1 MSDYLILS
9 QDTSVAKWENNRLTV
24 LNEQMLPL
32 FLERVANADLWLETR
47 AIDSHRANSRLLKKA
62 LRLTERDDV
71 STVLHVNGATITDN
85 YWIKPLDS
93 DLTYEQIRFDNDYFS
108 RLALKGTYDSFN
120 RAANSKHNKTPELTN
135 IGSFEK
141 CWKLIDGKWW
151 MYKKANHN
159 EQFTELFICE
169 LGRELGFNMAR
180 YERGDGCVKSLDFT
194 DGASVNFE
202 PAMAFMGDNEEYED
216 VIAKLADICPQAI
229 PDYIRMIF
237 MDTITA
243 NPDRHT
249 SNFGLLRDTK
259 TGKLLGLAPMFDHNM
274 ALIARGYPSKPK
286 SGDLLISLF
295 NDVLKA
301 HPEYR
306 QYLSELTEATV
317 RKVIDTLGM
326 KVRTQT
332 VVDLVMGRWK
342 AIIKEND
349 ER

>member
-9 QDTSVAKWENNRLTV
+9 RDIPVAKWENNQLTV
-24 LNEQMLPL
+24 LNEQLLPL
-32 FLERVANADLWLETR
+32 YLKRVKNADMWLATR

-71 STVLHVNGATITDN
+71 STVLYVNGATITDN
-85 YWIKPLDS
+85 YWIKPIDS
-93 DLTYEQIRFDNDYFS
+93 SLTYAQIKFDNDYFS
-108 RLALKGTYDSFN
+108 RLALKGNYDSFN
-120 RAANSKHNKTPELTN
+120 RAANSKHSKTPELTN

-141 CWKLIDGKWW
+141 CWKLIGRKWW
-151 MYKKANHN
+151 MYKKASHN
-159 EQFTELFICE
+159 EQFSELFVYE

-180 YERGDGCVKSLDFT
+180 YERGEGCVKSLDFT
-194 DGASVNFE
+194 DGAEVNFE
-202 PAMAFMGDNEEYED
+202 PAMAFMGDDEEYED
-216 VIAKLADICPQAI
+216 VIAKLKEICPQAI

-249 SNFGLLRDTK
+249 SNFGLLRDAN

-295 NDVLKA
+295 NAVMESHL
-301 HPEYR
+301 EYR
-306 QYLSELTEATV
+306 KYLPELTEIIV
-317 RKVIDTLGM
+317 RGVIDKLGV

-332 VVDLVMGRWK
+332 VVDLVMGRYGLV
-342 AIIKEND
+342 AGAKE
-349 ER
+349 